1 MGCLSSWENR
11 TKPATGEPKNG
22 ASVEDLGEEVKGDD
36 LRDSLSQLQSAILF

>member
-22 ASVEDLGEEVKGDD
+22 ASVEDLLVEVNRKG
-36 LRDSLSQLQSAILF
+36 RVAMCRFTITE